1 MISMTS
7 FGGGMSIELE
17 PPIAGPDGKP
27 RQRKVRPARAKAQ
40 PEEKATAGNGAAPGD
55 VAEGDGAAA
64 DGDFSES
71 APEPDAAKPPRPSV
85 GKQETS
91 GSCKMTTKGL
101 VWRDPDDDEKP
112 PIVVAGQ
119 FEIIA
124 ESRDDFGFNW
134 GILLRWKDPDG
145 KSREW
150 AMPKSLLAGDGIEVR
165 RALLDGGL
173 YVAAGGKARN
183 LLNSY
188 LASIHTK
195 ARAKAVTSTGW
206 FGKTF
211 VFPDCA
217 IGRENGDRVI
227 LQLPNFV
234 DHAYNVRGT
243 LEEWQTNIAR
253 FAEGNSRLALAIS
266 TAFAAAIAGP
276 CGAESGGI
284 HFRGRSSVGKTT
296 ALNVAGSVWG
306 GGDRGFIRSWRATA
320 NGLEA
325 TAATHSDALLC
336 LDEISQLSGK
346 EAGEVAYML
355 GNGLGKSRASRDASL
370 RKPASWRLLF
380 LSTGEISLADKMAED
395 ARNRRQTAG
404 QQVRIIDL
412 PSDTGNHG
420 LFDNLHGFESAAR
433 LADHLRSASSRFYGT
448 PIRKF
453 IEAIAPE
460 LDNIAVSIKGSVQQF
475 VGDNCPGDDCD
486 GQVKRGCA
494 RFGLIGVAG
503 ELVTSLD
510 ILPWSPR
517 EALQA
522 AGACFR
528 AWVEARG
535 GIEPS
540 EEREG
545 IAAVRAFLSAHG
557 FSRFLPAWEQAA
569 GADPKIINLAG
580 YRKRSVDE
588 QDGWDYFITT
598 EAWAEIAAGFSKK
611 SLAETLVKRGF
622 LIPED
627 ERHRSKSERIPE
639 IGRRRVYHVSHKI
652 FSGGGND

>member
-1 MISMTS
+1 
-7 FGGGMSIELE
+7 
-17 PPIAGPDGKP
+17 
-27 RQRKVRPARAKAQ
+27 
-40 PEEKATAGNGAAPGD
+40 
-55 VAEGDGAAA
+55 
-64 DGDFSES
+64 
-71 APEPDAAKPPRPSV
+71 
-85 GKQETS
+85 
-91 GSCKMTTKGL
+91 
-101 VWRDPDDDEKP
+101 
-112 PIVVAGQ
+112 
-119 FEIIA
+119 
-124 ESRDDFGFNW
+124 
-134 GILLRWKDPDG
+134 
-145 KSREW
+145 
-150 AMPKSLLAGDGIEVR
+150 
-165 RALLDGGL
+165 
-173 YVAAGGKARN
+173 
-183 LLNSY
+183 
-188 LASIHTK
+188 
-195 ARAKAVTSTGW
+195 
-206 FGKTF
+206 
-211 VFPDCA
+211 
-217 IGRENGDRVI
+217 
-227 LQLPNFV
+227 
-234 DHAYNVRGT
+234 
-243 LEEWQTNIAR
+243 
-253 FAEGNSRLALAIS
+253 
-266 TAFAAAIAGP
+266 
-276 CGAESGGI
+276 
-284 HFRGRSSVGKTT
+284 
-296 ALNVAGSVWG
+296 
-306 GGDRGFIRSWRATA
+306 
-320 NGLEA
+320 
-325 TAATHSDALLC
+325 
-336 LDEISQLSGK
+336 
-346 EAGEVAYML
+346 
-355 GNGLGKSRASRDASL
+355 
-370 RKPASWRLLF
+370 
-380 LSTGEISLADKMAED
+380 MAED

-460 LDNIAVSIKGSVQQF
+460 LDNIAVSIKGSVQQL
-475 VGDNCPGDDCD
+475 VEDNCPGDDCD

-494 RFGLIGVAG
+494 RFGLIGVTG

-510 ILPWSPR
+510 ILPWSPG

-535 GIEPS
+535 GVEPS

-580 YRKRSVDE
+580 YRKRSVDD